1 MKTTLILMRKTSGS
15 WLRAVSSVVG
25 DVRGDD
31 SGGVGRVAWVDGV
44 DGIDGFGRVD
54 GVGG

>member
-1 MKTTLILMRKTSGS
+1 MRKTSGS